1 MSVLRCIVVILAI
14 FLCVYSS
21 TSASEQLKAGMA
33 FVDITAPIPFRMHGY
48 FYERLSTGIKD
59 PLYARAIVFQQGKES
74 AAFVFCDLVGIPY
87 AETAPARKKANAA
100 TGIPVE
106 HIAVTGTHTHTGP
119 QFFMSLND
127 YFHERAVAKH
137 GKDPYD
143 SAAYQAELINK
154 IADAVVR
161 AKAAL
166 EPVELKGGFAHED
179 RVSFNRRYRMKGGAV
194 RLIRRSAS
202 SRLPKLVRQSHRL
215 SSFRSQCTLT
225 RRAAARCIRLTIF
238 MGSM

>member
-48 FYERLSTGIKD
+48 FYERLSTGIND
-59 PLYARAIVFQQGKES
+59 PLYARAIVIQQGKES
-74 AAFVFCDLVGIPY
+74 AAFVFCDLVGIPFS
-87 AETAPARKKANAA
+87 ETAPARKKASEA

-119 QFFMSLND
+119 QFFMALND
-127 YFHERAVAKH
+127 YWHERAVEKH

-143 SAAYQAELINK
+143 SAAYEAELIDK
-154 IADAVVR
+154 IAEAVVQ

-166 EPVELKGGFAHED
+166 APVQVKSG
-179 RVSFNRRYRMKGGAV
+179 
-194 RLIRRSAS
+194 I
-202 SRLPKLVRQSHRL
+202 
-215 SSFRSQCTLT
+215 
-225 RRAAARCIRLTIF
+225 ARE
-238 MGSM
+238 

>member
-179 RVSFNRRYRMKGGAV
+179 RISFNRRYHMKGGAV
-194 RLIRRSAS
+194 RFNPAVNNTDIIGPAGPIDQQVGIITLSKVGAKEPS
-202 SRLPKLVRQSHRL
+202 SVLV
-215 SSFRSQCTLT
+215 SF
-225 RRAAARCIRLTIF
+225 
-238 MGSM
+238 